1 MLGSN
6 MTELITIFAVSL
18 SAGIFSAAVGLGG
31 GLLMLGLIPMFVPVS
46 AVIPIQGV
54 VNLTSNFSRFLFGIK
69 YAILK
74 WLPAYFIGGLVGTAL
89 GYPLIGHLPEKYLSI
104 ILAIF
109 ILLSVWTR
117 ILKKI
122 GALINNNY
130 IISAFQGF
138 LALFVGSVAT
148 LSIPLLMER
157 KLNTKQ
163 VIVTS
168 AMQMSILNVFRV
180 AAFFIA
186 GFQFS
191 AYTNVLIPLILG
203 SVAGSYIGGYLQ
215 KMIPEKI
222 GATALK
228 LITTALAMLLLYKAV
243 FD

>member
-1 MLGSN
+1 MLGLSMN
-6 MTELITIFAVSL
+6 ELITVFAVSL

-74 WLPAYFIGGLVGTAL
+74 WLPAYFIGGMLGTVL
-89 GYPLIGHLPEKYLSI
+89 GYPLIGYLPEKYLSI

-109 ILLSVWTR
+109 IIFSVWTGV
-117 ILKKI
+117 LKKI
-122 GALINNNY
+122 GAFINNNY
-130 IISAFQGF
+130 IVSAFQGF
-138 LALFVGSVAT
+138 MALFVGSVAT

-157 KLNTKQ
+157 KLNTRQ

-180 AAFFIA
+180 LAFFIA

-191 AYTNVLIPLILG
+191 AYSSILISLISG

-215 KMIPEKI
+215 KMIPERI
-222 GATALK
+222 GAIALK
-228 LITTALAMLLLYKAV
+228 TITTALAIFLLYKAV
-243 FD
+243 F

>member
-1 MLGSN
+1 
-6 MTELITIFAVSL
+6 
-18 SAGIFSAAVGLGG
+18 
-31 GLLMLGLIPMFVPVS
+31 MLGLIPMFVPVS

-69 YAILK
+69 HAILK

-89 GYPLIGHLPEKYLSI
+89 GYPLIGYLPEKLLSI

-109 ILLSVWTR
+109 ILLSVWTG

-130 IISAFQGF
+130 IVSAFQGF
-138 LALFVGSVAT
+138 ISLFVGSVAT

-168 AMQMSILNVFRV
+168 AMQMSVLNVFRV

-191 AYTNVLIPLILG
+191 AYTNILIPLILG
-203 SVAGSYIGGYLQ
+203 SVVGNYIGGYLQ

-228 LITTALAMLLLYKAV
+228 LIITVLAMLLLYKAV
-243 FD
+243 F